1 MPAID
6 YDTIAPNVASVSVQG
21 PQVRVTWKDPV
32 SGAPMGESSATMSV
46 DASVGGRVQES
57 VKRSV
62 VNEIASSALRFVSGL
77 VGGSVGRVVTNA
89 AYSASSELQSRA
101 LSGAGYT
108 DASRREAVVR
118 AFASVQNYFVWDEGA
133 GRFVSK

>member
-6 YDTIAPNVASVSVQG
+6 YDTIAPNVANVSVQG
-21 PQVRVTWKDPV
+21 SQVRVSWKDPA
-32 SGAPMGESSATMSV
+32 SGAPMGESSASMSV

-62 VNEIASSALRFVSGL
+62 VNEIAAGALRFVSGL
-77 VGGSVGRVVTNA
+77 LGGGAGRVVTNA
-89 AYSASSELQSRA
+89 AYTASAELQSRA

-108 DASRREAVVR
+108 EGSRREAVVH

-133 GRFVSK
+133 QRFVSK